1 MAPAHTQTNTTG
13 AMHQAPAAARPESGP
28 LAGWRECAAGLANW
42 RIVHLE
48 GSALLRRRYAR
59 SALGQFWV
67 TLSTAASIAILGGV
81 WTLLWK
87 QPAREI
93 FAYIA
98 VGMILWNFMS
108 TLVTEGAGV
117 FVASAHSL
125 TNQGLAVST
134 YVYALLYR
142 NLLVLAHDAVVIV
155 AVLVWHGGIGA
166 EALLFLPAFALTLVA
181 GFCVAY
187 LAGMLCARYRDMIQL
202 TATLMQLM
210 FYITPVLWRRD
221 FLPPEFEWIA
231 RANPFAAFLAIMRDP
246 LLGFTPQPA
255 AWAYAL
261 ACTVALALLT
271 LFAAGAVRRRLI
283 YWL

>member
-1 MAPAHTQTNTTG
+1 
-13 AMHQAPAAARPESGP
+13 MHEVPVILSSQSGL

-48 GSALLRRRYAR
+48 GSAVLRRRYAR
-59 SALGQFWV
+59 SMFGQFWL
-67 TLSTAASIAILGGV
+67 TLSTAASIVILGGV

-98 VGMILWNFMS
+98 VSMILWNFMS

-125 TNQGLAVST
+125 TNQGLAAST

-142 NLLVLAHDAVVIV
+142 NMLILAHDAVVI
-155 AVLVWHGGIGA
+155 AVVLAVHGGVGA
-166 EALLFLPAFALTLVA
+166 GALLFLPGFALALVA
-181 GFCVAY
+181 GFCVSY
-187 LAGMLCARYRDMIQL
+187 LAGMLCARYRDMIL
-202 TATLMQLM
+202 FTSTLMQLM
-210 FYITPVLWRRD
+210 FYVTPVLWKRD
-221 FLPPEFEWIA
+221 FLPPRFEWIA
-231 RANPFAAFLAIMRDP
+231 HANPFAAFLAIMRDP
-246 LLGFTPQPA
+246 LLGLAPEPA

-261 ACTVALALLT
+261 ACAAGLVLVTLLV
-271 LFAAGAVRRRLI
+271 AGAVRRRLI